1 MSTAH
6 VLGVVA
12 FVGLVATGAA
22 FAQSRLE
29 KAPPPD
35 VGSGRVAW
43 FDITTSNIA
52 RAKSFYADLFDWK
65 FTPVEGTDQ
74 AVEIVARD
82 LPIGTLRVTEGAITP
97 FNGVIYV
104 QVADIAASCKKAASL
119 GATILPGFPFNL
131 TDRPGAIALLTDPT
145 GHPIGMYSRTRLP
158 AK

>member
-1 MSTAH
+1 MRIAH
-6 VLGVVA
+6 LLAVIAFVGVVA
-12 FVGLVATGAA
+12 AAAA
-22 FAQSRLE
+22 FAQSRPQ

-35 VGSGRVAW
+35 VGPGRVAW

-52 RAKSFYADLFDWK
+52 RAKSFYGELFEWK

-74 AVEIVARD
+74 AVEIVSRD
-82 LPIGTLRVTEGAITP
+82 LAVGTLRVAEGTIAP
-97 FNGVIYV
+97 FNGVVYV